1 MSHVSQQ
8 QQQQQVQ
15 YMTPSQQAALLQEQQ
30 TNISKLQNDLAFL
43 VNLLKQGITLICLPI
58 CLFIFM
64 LK

>member
-8 QQQQQVQ
+8 SQQQVQ

-43 VNLLKQGITLICLPI
+43 VNLLKQGITLICSPNYLLI
-58 CLFIFM
+58 Y
-64 LK
+64 

>member
-8 QQQQQVQ
+8 SQQQVQ

-43 VNLLKQGITLICLPI
+43 VNLLKQGITLICLPNYY
-58 CLFIFM
+58 LFIM
-64 LK
+64 

>member
-1 MSHVSQQ
+1 MSHVS

-58 CLFIFM
+58 CFFIFM